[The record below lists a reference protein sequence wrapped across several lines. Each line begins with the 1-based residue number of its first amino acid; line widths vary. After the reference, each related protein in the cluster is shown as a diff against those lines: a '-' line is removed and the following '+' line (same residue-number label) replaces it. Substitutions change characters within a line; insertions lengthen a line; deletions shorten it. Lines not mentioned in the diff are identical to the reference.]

1 MDQTKGKKP
10 QTAAGKPELQNS
22 RPAFYAKSM
31 EISTVVMVMLL
42 FVFLLAEVMTGKS
55 FNAAFYALLLSPALV
70 MSWLRWRNAPGTLTL
85 AAAVLGTAAV
95 GLLCFAYFYRLFH

>member
-22 RPAFYAKSM
+22 RPAFYAESL
-31 EISTVVMVMLL
+31 EISTAVMVMLL
-42 FVFLLAEVMTGKS
+42 FVFLLAEVMAGKS

-85 AAAVLGTAAV
+85 AAAVLGTAAI
-95 GLLCFAYFYRLFH
+95 GLLRFAYFYRLFR